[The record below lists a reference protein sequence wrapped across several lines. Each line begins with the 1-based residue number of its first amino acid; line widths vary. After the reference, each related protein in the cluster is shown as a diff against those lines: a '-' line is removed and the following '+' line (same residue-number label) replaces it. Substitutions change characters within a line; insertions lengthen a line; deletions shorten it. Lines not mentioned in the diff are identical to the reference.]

1 MFLRRFWNEW
11 SNRSAA
17 EQQQHKKQQQQQ
29 QSSLR
34 RKSADLKRKY
44 TVQSVAS
51 IEFTT
56 PSSIG
61 EQKSKKG
68 KFWRVFKQWLLN
80 RIWLLLRL
88 KHGLCCWMYMDASG
102 LWGEK
107 QELVGISCF
116 TSIQRIEKQ
125 ETKTTKSK
133 LNKRIL
139 VPSVISTNYY
149 SNQITLLSL
158 CSVFVFSG
166 PKFLWHG
173 FEFLI

>member
-68 KFWRVFKQWLLN
+68 KFWRVFKQ
-80 RIWLLLRL
+80 
-88 KHGLCCWMYMDASG
+88 
-102 LWGEK
+102 
-107 QELVGISCF
+107 
-116 TSIQRIEKQ
+116 
-125 ETKTTKSK
+125 
-133 LNKRIL
+133 
-139 VPSVISTNYY
+139 
-149 SNQITLLSL
+149 
-158 CSVFVFSG
+158 
-166 PKFLWHG
+166 
-173 FEFLI
+173 